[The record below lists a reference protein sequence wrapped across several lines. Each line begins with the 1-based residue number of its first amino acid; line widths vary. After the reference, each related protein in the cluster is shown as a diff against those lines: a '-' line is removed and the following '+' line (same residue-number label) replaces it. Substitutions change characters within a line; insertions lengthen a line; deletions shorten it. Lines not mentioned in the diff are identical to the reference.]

1 MQPDVVYIFFMHM
14 LYGAFGEG
22 AGNSFA
28 AVIGVDGNV
37 GDEIEAFLALPKRDQ
52 AGIADDA
59 PVFLPDVT
67 GEGQAGTICHA
78 VRPFEKGAVTC
89 RAAHILHVPPA
100 FVVHGVGET
109 GLDQVCNGGQVAQ
122 YIERT
127 QVGVMLTSR
136 WDGDGRHCG
145 YYIIPTVIKCV
156 FGSAINFVRIA
167 SMFITLEGPEGSG
180 KTSHIPHLVE
190 FLREKGHVVF
200 PTREPGGTSIS
211 EQIRDILHDMKNA
224 EMHPRTETLLYQAA
238 RAQIVEQVI
247 QPRLADGEI
256 VISDRYYDSTIA
268 YQGYGHQQNLE
279 DVRAL
284 VKYATGGL
292 TPDLTI
298 LLDLDIE
305 VGLKRKTQNEVE
317 WNRMDAYTVEFHK
330 RVRAGY
336 LEMVKAEPQRWVV
349 VNSDQAWESVQAE
362 LRRVIVEKLDKQVG
376 TG

>member
-1 MQPDVVYIFFMHM
+1 
-14 LYGAFGEG
+14 
-22 AGNSFA
+22 
-28 AVIGVDGNV
+28 
-37 GDEIEAFLALPKRDQ
+37 
-52 AGIADDA
+52 
-59 PVFLPDVT
+59 
-67 GEGQAGTICHA
+67 
-78 VRPFEKGAVTC
+78 
-89 RAAHILHVPPA
+89 
-100 FVVHGVGET
+100 
-109 GLDQVCNGGQVAQ
+109 
-122 YIERT
+122 
-127 QVGVMLTSR
+127 
-136 WDGDGRHCG
+136 
-145 YYIIPTVIKCV
+145 
-156 FGSAINFVRIA
+156 
-167 SMFITLEGPEGSG
+167 MFITLEGPEGSG

-190 FLREKGHVVF
+190 FLREKGHTVF

-279 DVRAL
+279 DIRAL

-305 VGLKRKTQNEVE
+305 VGLKRKTQNEME

-336 LEMVKAEPQRWVV
+336 LEMVNAEPKRWVV
-349 VNSDQAWESVQAE
+349 VNAEQAWESVQAE
-362 LRRVIVEKLDKQVG
+362 LRKVIVERLEG
-376 TG
+376 